1 MRKGSENDE
10 VEAQAAGQRGADGE
24 QPSSCRVG
32 ACDDGARH
40 PGKSHGVLCEVP
52 EMKYAF
58 IKRNKLV
65 WPICVQCRVLLVS
78 VSGYHEH
85 LARRVDIAQRRHLSD
100 EVLLVHIS
108 AVYAEN
114 RGAYGWPRI
123 WRQLRAQGIRVGKQ
137 RVQRLMK
144 KHGIKA
150 RGKRRFRVATTDS
163 KHGLPI
169 APNVLDR
176 NFIVAAPNQAWVG
189 DLTYIAT
196 EEGWLFLAVVIDL
209 FSRKVVGWS
218 MRPDMHRDLVIDALE
233 MAWLA
238 RNPGKKAGLIH
249 HSDRGSQYASDDFSE
264 VLKKHGITPS
274 MSRKGN
280 CWDNACSETLFGSLK
295 VERLHGQ
302 HFETIRAVKDET
314 ISWLLWYNRTR
325 MHSTLNYVS
334 PMQFEQDWTNATMTI
349 AGWAFAASEAG
360 CGNDGLW
367 KARKTI
373 ELFSALPTNLGN
385 R

>member
-1 MRKGSENDE
+1 
-10 VEAQAAGQRGADGE
+10 
-24 QPSSCRVG
+24 
-32 ACDDGARH
+32 
-40 PGKSHGVLCEVP
+40 
-52 EMKYAF
+52 MKYAF
-58 IKRNKLV
+58 IQRNKLV

-123 WRQLRAQGIRVGKQ
+123 WRQLLAQGIRVGKQ
-137 RVQRLMK
+137 RVQSLMQ
-144 KHGIKA
+144 KHGIQA

-163 KHGLPI
+163 RHNLPI

-176 NFIVAAPNQAWVG
+176 KFTVAAPNQAWVG
-189 DLTYIAT
+189 DLTYIET
-196 EEGWLFLAVVIDL
+196 DEGWLFLAVVIDL

-218 MRPDMHRDLVIDALE
+218 MRPDMQRNLVIDALE
-233 MAWLA
+233 MAWLG
-238 RNPGKKAGLIH
+238 RNPGKQAGLIF
-249 HSDRGSQYASDDFSE
+249 HSDRGSQYASGDFSE
-264 VLKKHGITPS
+264 LLKEHGITPS

-280 CWDNACSETLFGSLK
+280 CWDNACSETLFSSLK

-302 HFETIRAVKDET
+302 RFQTIREAKDAT

-334 PMQFEQDWTNATMTI
+334 PMQFEQDWTDATMKI
-349 AGWAFAASEAG
+349 AA
-360 CGNDGLW
+360 
-367 KARKTI
+367 
-373 ELFSALPTNLGN
+373 
-385 R
+385 